1 MPDREKVIKG
11 LEICRH
17 RVISQENCKECPYI
31 YDGRAKQ
38 SNCEGVLHWDALEL
52 LKEQEKPNGKCVN
65 ECECWDSAY
74 ERGKQDALKGQEA
87 KWVEDKQDEHCR
99 LIKCSNCGLTFIV
112 GNNIPYDKWIE
123 DRNYCLRCGARMKGD
138 RRNEQ

>member
-1 MPDREKVIKG
+1 MPDREKVIRG

-52 LKEQEKPNGKCVN
+52 LKEQDAVEPKQVDLYGNDEWWGLVCVCPDCN
-65 ECECWDSAY
+65 AEWMT
-74 ERGKQDALKGQEA
+74 
-87 KWVEDKQDEHCR
+87 DKANTHFCP
-99 LIKCSNCGLTFIV
+99 NCGRSV
-112 GNNIPYDKWIE
+112 KWE
-123 DRNYCLRCGARMKGD
+123 
-138 RRNEQ
+138 